1 MAIKMRFILLISS
14 IFQMVTGL
22 TLILNPHWLFMSQEM
37 QLLGVIASKFYA
49 IQIFGTGV
57 LAYVLY
63 KNFVFTKLFKHVILI
78 FMTIQLVSGL
88 YLYSIHQ
95 QHLASMLIVSIYLG
109 IACVMLALYLIN
121 LESFDNGNST
131 S

>member
-1 MAIKMRFILLISS
+1 
-14 IFQMVTGL
+14 MVTGL

-88 YLYSIHQ
+88 YMYSIHQ
-95 QHLASMLIVSIYLG
+95 QHLTSILIVGLYLG
-109 IACVMLALYLIN
+109 IACVMLAIYLIN
-121 LESFDNGNST
+121 LDAFDHDDTAS
-131 S
+131 

>member
-1 MAIKMRFILLISS
+1 
-14 IFQMVTGL
+14 MVTGL